1 MRRVRHPQWCLT
13 PSRVSDPF
21 LALGDGAEFGDV
33 VAVIDQPLY
42 ELIVTSLRK
51 GFGTGHDPN
60 IPSVRYTYDGGLIGI
75 VEIRYQVGGFEGPN
89 KLHTPFGIGL
99 LVVHEAARV
108 VGFERSGEIA
118 CVEYVG
124 RRNRAIGVELV
135 TFDTIKGIVLDEGGD
150 VCDDVPVAHET
161 IQINPTVD
169 GA

>member
-1 MRRVRHPQWCLT
+1 M
-13 PSRVSDPF
+13 
-21 LALGDGAEFGDV
+21 
-33 VAVIDQPLY
+33 AVIDQPLY
-42 ELIVTSLRK
+42 ELIITSLRK
-51 GFGTGHDPN
+51 GFGTGHDPD
-60 IPSVRYTYDGGLIGI
+60 IPTVRYTDDGGLIGI
-75 VEIRYQVGGFEGPN
+75 VQIGDEVGGFEGPDE
-89 KLHTPFGIGL
+89 LHTPFGIGL

-118 CVEYVG
+118 CIEHVG

-150 VCDDVPVAHET
+150 VCDDVPVTHET